1 MKTPRTS
8 TMVLPVLLSAVFFV
22 HAQGMNDMN
31 MKDSPIQGQVTAQEN
46 EKVHHGTGAVQKVDA
61 ANGRVIIA
69 HGPISSLHWP
79 PMTMGFAVQDKK
91 QLEHLIVGERIDF
104 DLVQSAKDQYV
115 VTRITPI
122 K

>member
-1 MKTPRTS
+1 MKTPRIS
-8 TMVLPVLLSAVFFV
+8 TVVLPVLLSAAFFV
-22 HAQGMNDMN
+22 HADGMNGMN
-31 MKDSPIQGQVTAQEN
+31 MKVTPMQGQVTAQEEAN
-46 EKVHHGTGAVQKVDA
+46 VHHGTGVVQKVDV

-69 HGPISSLHWP
+69 HGPINSLHWP

-91 QLEHLIVGERIDF
+91 LLEHLIVGERIDF

-115 VTRITPI
+115 VTRITPV